1 VINEKKMGSWVK
13 GVAAAAFLGA
23 TAAAGIALAG
33 GRPAAA
39 SPAASPA
46 AEHSVSRWVP
56 PGMHEANASADIGPG
71 SDEAQAAGSPSAE

>member
-1 VINEKKMGSWVK
+1 MSEKKMGSWVK

-33 GRPAAA
+33 GQPA
-39 SPAASPA
+39 AASPA

-56 PGMHEANASADIGPG
+56 PGMREANAGEDIGPG
-71 SDEAQAAGSPSAE
+71 SDEAQAAGSPSAD